1 MMKDL
6 QQFAEKQNGA
16 AAVEFALIA
25 TAFFMLLLGVVEIGR
40 VLFTWNAAA
49 EAARYG
55 ARVAVVCNMN
65 DDAIRDRMRRI
76 MPNLADA
83 NVDIKYMAFD
93 KATKKMSEGCIPATC
108 DFIKVSITNF
118 QITTHI
124 PVVSA
129 VLTVPTFA
137 TTLPRESLDSTINPI
152 CS

>member
-93 KATKKMSEGCIPATC
+93 KATKKI
-108 DFIKVSITNF
+108 V
-118 QITTHI
+118 
-124 PVVSA
+124 
-129 VLTVPTFA
+129 
-137 TTLPRESLDSTINPI
+137 
-152 CS
+152 